1 MIKRAQNAKPPNT
14 EIPQWSWWWIPVAM
28 HSASPVSNCFSPKV
42 RFFLSFVI
50 CVGTVGL
57 VSSFLKIG
65 SGACPDCKTPLRRN
79 NFRVQLFED
88 AAVDKEVDVRK
99 RILKEFNK
107 RQEDFPT
114 LREYNDY
121 LEEVETIIFNLVFDN
136 DITNTNKM
144 IDSYKRENKDIIQR
158 NKNRQSQEEM
168 ELEELLEAEMS
179 QQKEKANL
187 YVNAE
192 AEEKNQKR
200 KAREKLIDELMFSDA
215 DAKSIVASHVQATA
229 AAAKEQPKLPG
240 AAASAAVVKS
250 SKFSSGIQIGLRGP
264 HSSSFLPIPKQEEL
278 PLFSYVAPVFDYN
291 GPTPPAIETLGRLN
305 YFANIRA
312 ASATERAGG
321 YTEALSCCRALQEAM
336 GGLFYCP
343 QSSHKTAVAIAAG
356 EVDDMETA

>member
-1 MIKRAQNAKPPNT
+1 MMSCLF
-14 EIPQWSWWWIPVAM
+14 WV
-28 HSASPVSNCFSPKV
+28 HV
-42 RFFLSFVI
+42 
-50 CVGTVGL
+50 
-57 VSSFLKIG
+57 G
-65 SGACPDCKTPLRRN
+65 SGACPECKIPLRRN

-88 AAVDKEVDVRK
+88 AAVDKEVDIRK

-107 RQEDFPT
+107 RQEDFST

-121 LEEVETIIFNLVFDN
+121 LEEVETIIFNLVFDI
-136 DITNTNKM
+136 DTVNTNRM
-144 IDSYKRENKDIIQR
+144 VDNYKKENKDIIQR

-168 ELEELLEAEMS
+168 ELEELLESEMN

-192 AEEKNQKR
+192 MEEKKQKH

-229 AAAKEQPKLPG
+229 AAAKEQPKIPI
-240 AAASAAVVKS
+240 AAVSAPVVKS

-278 PLFSYVAPVFDYN
+278 PLYSYVAQVFDYN
-291 GPTPPAIETLGRLN
+291 GPKPPPMESLGRLN

-312 ASATERAGG
+312 ASTTEKAGG

-343 QSSHKTAVAIAAG
+343 QSSHKTTNVANAAG
-356 EVDDMETA
+356 VDDMEMA